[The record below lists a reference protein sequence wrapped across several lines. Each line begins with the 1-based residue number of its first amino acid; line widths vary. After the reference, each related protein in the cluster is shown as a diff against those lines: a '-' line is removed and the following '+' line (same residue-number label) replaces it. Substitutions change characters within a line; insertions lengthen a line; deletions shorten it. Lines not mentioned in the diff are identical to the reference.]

1 MTASRVQYQTSDEV
15 DFVIIGSGAAGGILA
30 KELSTNGF
38 RVVVLE
44 QGPYLHES
52 DFSHDEL
59 KILQEDLLTNHPKLQ
74 PNTFRKTPDEKAK
87 PQRAVVY
94 GRAVGGTSNHFTA
107 NFWRF
112 HEIDFIERSKVGPI
126 PGATFSD
133 WPITYA
139 DLEPYYTKVEW
150 EVGVS
155 GLAGASP
162 FDPPRSK
169 PYPMPPLPV
178 KSNGVLFERA
188 ARKLGLNPFP
198 APMAILSQP
207 RAGRSAC
214 INCGFCL
221 GFGCEVKAKSSSL
234 ASMIPIAE
242 KTGRCEIRPN
252 SYVHKIELDARGR
265 AVGAV
270 YFDEK
275 KNVHLQKAKAV
286 IVSANGAET
295 PRLLLLSASKQ
306 FPNGLANSSGY
317 VGKNLMLNSGGI
329 SLGLFDEQLNDYK
342 GFAVSR
348 ILHDFYELDAQKVGF
363 YGGGGLDARFDMTP
377 INFAA
382 GGGLPPD
389 TPRWGK
395 KFKDAIAH
403 NFTRTV
409 EIFSHGTSLPKEENS
424 FSLDPELKDA
434 WGLPALRMTYKDHA
448 DDIKLAKWLN
458 EYGLQILDAAG
469 AKKKW
474 TYPIEEQQFA
484 VHLLGTCRMGNDPKT
499 SVINSDHRTHDVKNV
514 FLCDGSSF
522 VTSGRGQPT
531 MTIEALAFRAAD
543 RITALAKRGDISA

>member
-1 MTASRVQYQTSDEV
+1 MRSDLPKYKTSDEV

-44 QGPYLHES
+44 QGPYLTES
-52 DFSHDEL
+52 DFSHNEIE
-59 KILQEDLLTNHPKLQ
+59 ILAQDKLTNHPKLQ

-87 PQRAVVY
+87 PQRALVY
-94 GRAVGGTSNHFTA
+94 GRCVGGTSVHFTA

-112 HEIDFIERSKVGPI
+112 HEIDFVERSKIGPI
-126 PGATFSD
+126 PGTTFTD

-150 EVGVS
+150 EIGVS

-178 KSNGVLFERA
+178 KSSGVIFERA
-188 ARKLGLNPFP
+188 ASKLGWHPFP

-207 RAGRSAC
+207 RPGRSAC

-221 GFGCEVKAKSSSL
+221 AFGCEVGAKSSSL
-234 ASMIPIAE
+234 ATAIRMAE

-252 SYVHKIELDARGR
+252 SYVHRIETDANGR

-270 YFDEK
+270 YFDEQR
-275 KNVHLQKAKAV
+275 NTHLQKAKAV
-286 IVSANGAET
+286 VVCANGAET
-295 PRLLLLSASKQ
+295 PRLLLLSANKQ
-306 FPNGLANSSGY
+306 FPNGLANSSGF
-317 VGKNLMLNSGGI
+317 VGKNLMLNSGAI
-329 SLGLFDEQLNDYK
+329 STGVFEHPLNDYK

-348 ILHDFYELDAQKVGF
+348 IFHDFYELDAQKVGF
-363 YGGGGLDARFDMTP
+363 YGGGGIDARFDMTP
-377 INFAA
+377 IGFAM
-382 GGGLPPD
+382 GGLPPG

-395 KFKDAIAH
+395 DFKAALSH
-403 NFTRTV
+403 NFTRTM
-409 EIFSHGTSLPKEENS
+409 EIFCHGTSLPLENNS
-424 FSLDPELKDA
+424 FSLDPDLKDA
-434 WGLPALRMTYKDHA
+434 WGLPALRLTYKDHP
-448 DDIKLAKWLN
+448 DDLELVNWLN
-458 EYGLQILDAAG
+458 VRAQELLDAAG
-469 AKKKW
+469 AEKKW
-474 TYPIEEQQFA
+474 SFPAQEQQFA
-484 VHLLGTCRMGNDPKT
+484 VHLLGTCRLGNDSKT
-499 SVINSDHRTHDVKNV
+499 SVINADHRTHDVKNL
-514 FLCDGSSF
+514 FLCDGSSL

-543 RITALAKRGDISA
+543 RITALAKRGELSA

>member
-1 MTASRVQYQTSDEV
+1 MRSDLPKYKTSDEV

-44 QGPYLHES
+44 QGPYLTES
-52 DFSHDEL
+52 DFSHNEIE
-59 KILQEDLLTNHPKLQ
+59 ILAQDKLTNHPKLQ

-87 PQRAVVY
+87 PQRALVY
-94 GRAVGGTSNHFTA
+94 GRCVGGTSVHFTA

-112 HEIDFIERSKVGPI
+112 HEIDFVERSKIGPI
-126 PGATFSD
+126 PGTTFTD

-150 EVGVS
+150 EIGVS

-178 KSNGVLFERA
+178 KSSGVIFERA
-188 ARKLGLNPFP
+188 ASKLGWHPFP

-207 RAGRSAC
+207 RPGRSAC

-221 GFGCEVKAKSSSL
+221 AFGCEVGAKSSSL
-234 ASMIPIAE
+234 ATAIRMAE

-252 SYVHKIELDARGR
+252 SYVHRIETDANGR

-270 YFDEK
+270 YFDEQR
-275 KNVHLQKAKAV
+275 NTHLQKAKAV
-286 IVSANGAET
+286 VVCANGAET
-295 PRLLLLSASKQ
+295 PRLLLLSANKQ
-306 FPNGLANSSGY
+306 FPNGLANSSGF
-317 VGKNLMLNSGGI
+317 VGKNLMLNSGAI
-329 SLGLFDEQLNDYK
+329 STGVFEHPLNDYK

-348 ILHDFYELDAQKVGF
+348 IFHDFYELDAQKVGF
-363 YGGGGLDARFDMTP
+363 YGGGGIDARFDMTP
-377 INFAA
+377 IGFAM
-382 GGGLPPD
+382 GGLPPG

-395 KFKDAIAH
+395 DFKAALSH
-403 NFTRTV
+403 NFTRTM
-409 EIFSHGTSLPKEENS
+409 EIFCHGTSLPLENNS
-424 FSLDPELKDA
+424 FSLDPDLKDA
-434 WGLPALRMTYKDHA
+434 WGLPALRLTYKDHP
-448 DDIKLAKWLN
+448 DDLKLVNWLN
-458 EYGLQILDAAG
+458 VRAQELLDAAG
-469 AKKKW
+469 AEKKW
-474 TYPIEEQQFA
+474 SFPAQEQQFA
-484 VHLLGTCRMGNDPKT
+484 VHLLGTCRLGNDSKT
-499 SVINSDHRTHDVKNV
+499 SVINADHRTHDVKNL
-514 FLCDGSSF
+514 FLCDGSSL

-543 RITALAKRGDISA
+543 RITALAKRGELSA